1 MPYLSHTM
9 NMNNFLEALLRDHQ
23 RYLPIVEFLD
33 TVIQNASE
41 LSWSECERIGLELG
55 KQNRSAF
62 CAGIRAGMIKALN
75 ETKGADVGTTGEDK
89 LRPILAFA
97 YKLNADSS
105 TVTEADI
112 QAIRDAGWNDQTVED
127 VAGLVAILK
136 VYSILANGLGFNALP
151 EAAFAEMGAATVQM
165 NGYTP
170 VFRSF
175 IEKTDAA

>member
-1 MPYLSHTM
+1 MSYLSHTK
-9 NMNNFLEALLRDHQ
+9 NMNNFLIALLRDHK

-41 LSWSECERIGLELG
+41 LSWSECERIGFELG
-55 KQNRSAF
+55 KQNCSEF
-62 CAGIRAGMIKALN
+62 CVGIRSGVIKALGPN
-75 ETKGADVGTTGEDK
+75 EKAVGADK
-89 LRPILAFA
+89 LRPILAFTR
-97 YKLNADSS
+97 KLNEDSS
-105 TVTEADI
+105 SVTEADV

-136 VYSILANGLGFNALP
+136 VYSILANGLGFKALP

-175 IEKTDAA
+175 IEKAGAA